1 MTSPDLAAGLRA
13 LAAALPAETPVPV
26 PAGVLLELL
35 STNGA
40 SAPIAFERMLTAGE
54 VAGLLST
61 TERWIYAHA
70 DQLGGKRL
78 SRRCLRFPESAIRR
92 RTERRP

>member
-1 MTSPDLAAGLRA
+1 MTADILDRLRAMPPGSLVPVDWLLAELEAALVASANGAPAPVSPD
-13 LAAALPAETPVPV
+13 
-26 PAGVLLELL
+26 
-35 STNGA
+35 
-40 SAPIAFERMLTAGE
+40 RMLSAAEVGE
-54 VAGLLST
+54 MLGT
-61 TERWIYAHA
+61 TERWVYTHA